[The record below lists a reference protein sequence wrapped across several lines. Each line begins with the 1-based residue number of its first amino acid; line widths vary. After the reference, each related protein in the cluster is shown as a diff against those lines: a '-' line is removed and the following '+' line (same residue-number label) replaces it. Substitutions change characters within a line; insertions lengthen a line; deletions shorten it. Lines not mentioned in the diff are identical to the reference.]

1 MIKKA
6 IADIRYLLDRGY
18 PQKSVIEFVGNHY
31 RLNEKTRLLI
41 SRTVLP
47 HAVSEERRKK
57 FLPCYEIANSRVMI
71 DGYNII
77 IGMESILDKKAYV
90 CDDGVIRDIK
100 GVFRNYQPSD
110 KTEKAINLIL
120 DFLKEHN
127 PAYICFLLDSQM
139 SRSGLLAEYLRN
151 KIREKELKG
160 DARTSKH
167 VDYDLKNSEDIV
179 VSSDGIIIDGSKKV
193 VNLLNCVVNKFELH
207 ENIKR
212 L

>member
-1 MIKKA
+1 
-6 IADIRYLLDRGY
+6 
-18 PQKSVIEFVGNHY
+18 
-31 RLNEKTRLLI
+31 
-41 SRTVLP
+41 
-47 HAVSEERRKK
+47 
-57 FLPCYEIANSRVMI
+57 
-71 DGYNII
+71 
-77 IGMESILDKKAYV
+77 
-90 CDDGVIRDIK
+90 
-100 GVFRNYQPSD
+100 
-110 KTEKAINLIL
+110 
-120 DFLKEHN
+120 
-127 PAYICFLLDSQM
+127 M